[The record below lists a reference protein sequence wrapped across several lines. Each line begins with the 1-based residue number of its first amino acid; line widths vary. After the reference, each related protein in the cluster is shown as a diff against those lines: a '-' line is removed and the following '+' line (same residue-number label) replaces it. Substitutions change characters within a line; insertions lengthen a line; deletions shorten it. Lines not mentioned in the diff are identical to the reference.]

1 MTPPVYES
9 RDEMVQSW
17 KGVLT
22 ALKKLLARP
31 NIDVHGD
38 SYVSGTNHVHL
49 LRSRLTTARLS
60 KVAAGKTPFLLAFT
74 GFDNKEHVKA
84 LGKV

>member
-1 MTPPVYES
+1 MTSMLDLGAHMNFFQTEESRKWYNQALKLHDDNGIRIKLAVMTPPVYES

-38 SYVSGTNHVHL
+38 SYVS
-49 LRSRLTTARLS
+49 
-60 KVAAGKTPFLLAFT
+60 K
-74 GFDNKEHVKA
+74 
-84 LGKV
+84 